1 MQVRPLRFRD
11 GTPQPVRQGAGP
23 ICFSVSGA
31 SAHNLAQAQ
40 VLGDYSWSGFG
51 GPSEDDFSLCKLYV
65 IAWKQGSVTLVS

>member
-11 GTPQPVRQGAGP
+11 GTPHPCAKVQT

-40 VLGDYSWSGFG
+40 VLGDYLLVWIG